1 MRQPKLIDYIL
12 LTTLSLIWAS
22 AFFNIKIAT
31 YSFGPVTIAF
41 LRVFFGAIPVLL
53 LCYYKNIK
61 IEAFSKDWHW
71 FAMIGFINLVA
82 PFFLIAYGVK
92 SVQSNLAAI
101 LMSTTPLSSTVLGH
115 FFTKNEKFN
124 LIKTFGILIG
134 FSGIVFLFSDNIL
147 IDENNFTSALLILLG
162 STCYVVGGV
171 LTLKISKKKNENV
184 TGSILIW
191 AIIYVR
197 AFGLGPFAG
206 LLSIFTADVGT
217 LGKLFSE
224 ATDNADK
231 KQIEGITATGSNK
244 SSIIRY
250 GLIPQIFPIFIS
262 QSLYFFESNTRSAVI
277 LGVVGAGG
285 IGLQL
290 TERMKAQYWDQ
301 TLFIIVLI
309 LIMVAIIDSIS
320 RAIRKRIIYE

>member
-1 MRQPKLIDYIL
+1 MRQPTFFDYLL
-12 LTTLSLIWAS
+12 LTLLALIWAS

-53 LCYYKNIK
+53 LCYFKDIK

-115 FFTKNEKFN
+115 FYTKNEKFDFV
-124 LIKTFGILIG
+124 KTIGILIG
-134 FSGIVFLFSDNIL
+134 FSGIIFLFSDNLL
-147 IDENNFTSALLILLG
+147 IDENNFISALLILLG
-162 STCYVVGGV
+162 STCYVIGGV

-191 AIIYVR
+191 ATIILIPLVSFIEQPWELSPRLDSTISVIY
-197 AFGLGPFAG
+197 LGFVSTGIAW
-206 LLSIFTADVGT
+206 LLRFRILV
-217 LGKLFSE
+217 
-224 ATDNADK
+224 N
-231 KQIEGITATGSNK
+231 N
-244 SSIIRY
+244 
-250 GLIPQIFPIFIS
+250 GLIFQSQVSYLIPIFG
-262 QSLYFFESNTRSAVI
+262 TI
-277 LGVVGAGG
+277 LSY
-285 IGLQL
+285 IFLKEL
-290 TERMKAQYWDQ
+290 ITFK
-301 TLFIIVLI
+301 VLI
-309 LIMVAIIDSIS
+309 SLIAVCIGIYFV
-320 RAIRKRIIYE
+320 RKADYQKTI

>member
-1 MRQPKLIDYIL
+1 MKQPTLFDYSL
-12 LTTLSLIWAS
+12 LVLLALIWAS

-53 LCYYKNIK
+53 LCYYKDIK

-115 FFTKNEKFN
+115 FYTKNEKFN
-124 LIKTFGILIG
+124 FIKTFGILIG
-134 FSGIVFLFSDNIL
+134 FSGILYLFSDNLL
-147 IDENNFTSALLILLG
+147 IDESNFFSALMILLG
-162 STCYVVGGV
+162 STCYVIGGV

-191 AIIYVR
+191 ATIILFPLVSFIEQPWNVIPRLDSTLSVIY
-197 AFGLGPFAG
+197 LG
-206 LLSIFTADVGT
+206 
-217 LGKLFSE
+217 LFS
-224 ATDNADK
+224 T
-231 KQIEGITATGSNK
+231 GIAWLLRFRILVKN
-244 SSIIRY
+244 
-250 GLIPQIFPIFIS
+250 GLIFQSQVSYLIPIFGTILS
-262 QSLYFFESNTRSAVI
+262 YIFLKELITTKVLVSLIAVCVGIYFVK
-277 LGVVGAGG
+277 
-285 IGLQL
+285 
-290 TERMKAQYWDQ
+290 KA
-301 TLFIIVLI
+301 
-309 LIMVAIIDSIS
+309 
-320 RAIRKRIIYE
+320 K

>member
-1 MRQPKLIDYIL
+1 MRQPNLIDYLLLVIL
-12 LTTLSLIWAS
+12 ALIWSS

-61 IEAFSKDWHW
+61 IEAFSKDWYW

-115 FFTKNEKFN
+115 FYTKNERFN
-124 LIKTFGILIG
+124 FIKTFGILIG
-134 FSGIVFLFSDNIL
+134 FSGILYLFSDNLL
-147 IDENNFTSALLILLG
+147 IDENNFLSALLILLG

-191 AIIYVR
+191 AIIILIPLVVFIEQPWNITPRLDSTISVVYLGLISTGIAWLLRFKILVNNGLIFQSQVSYLIPIFGTILSYIFLKELITIKVLVSLIAVCVGIYFVR
-197 AFGLGPFAG
+197 
-206 LLSIFTADVGT
+206 
-217 LGKLFSE
+217 K
-224 ATDNADK
+224 ADK
-231 KQIEGITATGSNK
+231 KTK
-244 SSIIRY
+244 
-250 GLIPQIFPIFIS
+250 
-262 QSLYFFESNTRSAVI
+262 
-277 LGVVGAGG
+277 
-285 IGLQL
+285 
-290 TERMKAQYWDQ
+290 
-301 TLFIIVLI
+301 
-309 LIMVAIIDSIS
+309 
-320 RAIRKRIIYE
+320 

>member
-1 MRQPKLIDYIL
+1 MRKPKILDYLLLIL
-12 LTTLSLIWAS
+12 LALIWAS

-53 LCYYKNIK
+53 LCYYKDIK

-82 PFFLIAYGVK
+82 PFFLIAYGVQ

-115 FFTKNEKFN
+115 FYTKNEKFN

-134 FSGIVFLFSDNIL
+134 FSGIIFLFSDNLMIN
-147 IDENNFTSALLILLG
+147 ENNFISALLILLG

-171 LTLKISKKKNENV
+171 LTLKISNKRNENV

-191 AIIYVR
+191 ATIILIPLVVIIEQPWNTVPRLDSTISVIY
-197 AFGLGPFAG
+197 LGIVSTGVAW
-206 LLSIFTADVGT
+206 LLRFRILVT
-217 LGKLFSE
+217 
-224 ATDNADK
+224 N
-231 KQIEGITATGSNK
+231 
-244 SSIIRY
+244 
-250 GLIPQIFPIFIS
+250 GLIFQSQVSYLIPIFG
-262 QSLYFFESNTRSAVI
+262 TI
-277 LGVVGAGG
+277 LS
-285 IGLQL
+285 
-290 TERMKAQYWDQ
+290 
-301 TLFIIVLI
+301 FIFLNELITSRI
-309 LIMVAIIDSIS
+309 LISMIS
-320 RAIRKRIIYE
+320 VVIGIYFVRKADIQPNS

>member
-1 MRQPKLIDYIL
+1 MKQPKLFDYLLLVIL
-12 LTTLSLIWAS
+12 ALIWAS

-61 IEAFSKDWHW
+61 IEAFSKDWYW

-115 FFTKNEKFN
+115 FYTKNEKFN
-124 LIKTFGILIG
+124 FIKTFGILIG
-134 FSGIVFLFSDNIL
+134 FSGILYLFSDNLL
-147 IDENNFTSALLILLG
+147 IDENNFLSALLILLG

-191 AIIYVR
+191 AVIILIPLTCFIEKPWNINPRMDSTISVIYL
-197 AFGLGPFAG
+197 GLVSTGIAW
-206 LLSIFTADVGT
+206 LLRFRILV
-217 LGKLFSE
+217 
-224 ATDNADK
+224 N
-231 KQIEGITATGSNK
+231 N
-244 SSIIRY
+244 
-250 GLIPQIFPIFIS
+250 GLIFQSQVSYLIPIFG
-262 QSLYFFESNTRSAVI
+262 TI
-277 LGVVGAGG
+277 LSY
-285 IGLQL
+285 IFLKEL
-290 TERMKAQYWDQ
+290 ITTK
-301 TLFIIVLI
+301 I
-309 LIMVAIIDSIS
+309 LISLIAVCVGIYFV
-320 RAIRKRIIYE
+320 RKADNKKTT

>member
-1 MRQPKLIDYIL
+1 MRQPKLIDYLLLIL
-12 LTTLSLIWAS
+12 LALIWAS

-31 YSFGPVTIAF
+31 YSFGPITIAF

-53 LCYYKNIK
+53 LCYYKRIK

-115 FFTKNEKFN
+115 FYTKNEKFN
-124 LIKTFGILIG
+124 FIKTFGILIG
-134 FSGIVFLFSDNIL
+134 FSGILYLFSDKLL
-147 IDENNFTSALLILLG
+147 IDENNFFSALLILLG

-191 AIIYVR
+191 AIIILIPLV
-197 AFGLGPFAG
+197 
-206 LLSIFTADVGT
+206 
-217 LGKLFSE
+217 
-224 ATDNADK
+224 
-231 KQIEGITATGSNK
+231 
-244 SSIIRY
+244 SIIEQPWNVNPRLDSIISVIY
-250 GLIPQIFPIFIS
+250 LGLVSTGIAWLLRFRILVNNGLIFQSQVSYLIPIFGTILSFIFLKELITLKVLIS
-262 QSLYFFESNTRSAVI
+262 LIAVI
-277 LGVVGAGG
+277 IG
-285 IGLQL
+285 IYFVK
-290 TERMKAQYWDQ
+290 KAD
-301 TLFIIVLI
+301 
-309 LIMVAIIDSIS
+309 
-320 RAIRKRIIYE
+320 

>member
-1 MRQPKLIDYIL
+1 MRQPKLLDYIL
-12 LTTLSLIWAS
+12 LVLLALIWAS

-41 LRVFFGAIPVLL
+41 LRVFFGAVPVLL

-82 PFFLIAYGVK
+82 PFFLIAYGVQ

-115 FFTKNEKFN
+115 FYTKNEKFN
-124 LIKTFGILIG
+124 FIKTFGILIG
-134 FSGIVFLFSDNIL
+134 FSGILYLFSDNLL
-147 IDENNFTSALLILLG
+147 IDDDNFLSALLILLG

-191 AIIYVR
+191 AVIILIPLVSFIEQPWNVNPRLDSTISVIYL
-197 AFGLGPFAG
+197 GLVSTGIAW
-206 LLSIFTADVGT
+206 LLRFRILV
-217 LGKLFSE
+217 
-224 ATDNADK
+224 N
-231 KQIEGITATGSNK
+231 N
-244 SSIIRY
+244 
-250 GLIPQIFPIFIS
+250 GLIFQSQVSYLIPIFG
-262 QSLYFFESNTRSAVI
+262 TI
-277 LGVVGAGG
+277 LSY
-285 IGLQL
+285 IFLKEL
-290 TERMKAQYWDQ
+290 ITTK
-301 TLFIIVLI
+301 VLI
-309 LIMVAIIDSIS
+309 SLIAVCVGIYFV
-320 RAIRKRIIYE
+320 RKADNKKLLK